1 MSTCQAVVFKI
12 PPLKCCTVALQE
24 LADMNQRYEAK
35 FGHIFIIC
43 ASGKSA
49 QEMLTVL
56 KQRQASPPKFLMHG
70 GKVWRCTTAPWPSP
84 LPPFYSAPTQGP
96 GAICPWPHLQDFNTM
111 LGCYR
116 QETATRAGTA
126 MSRMLN

>member
-1 MSTCQAVVFKI
+1 
-12 PPLKCCTVALQE
+12 
-24 LADMNQRYEAK
+24 MNQRYEAK

-56 KQRQASPPKFLMHG
+56 KQRQASPHKLLMHG
-70 GKVWRCTTAPWPSP
+70 GNVWKCTTAPWPSP
-84 LPPFYSAPTQGP
+84 LPLSYNNPTQGP
-96 GAICPWPHLQDFNTM
+96 GAIRSWPHLQDLDIM
-111 LGCYR
+111 LGYHK
-116 QETATRAGTA
+116 QEIATRAGTT

>member
-1 MSTCQAVVFKI
+1 
-12 PPLKCCTVALQE
+12 
-24 LADMNQRYEAK
+24 MNQRYEAK

-56 KQRQASPPKFLMHG
+56 KQRHASLPQPLMHG
-70 GKVWRCTTAPWPSP
+70 GNVWRCTIA
-84 LPPFYSAPTQGP
+84 LLLFYSSPTQGP
-96 GAICPWPHLQDFNTM
+96 GALCPWPHLQDLDIM
-111 LGCYR
+111 LGHNK
-116 QETATRAGTA
+116 QETATRAGTT